1 MSNKRFY
8 IMPKEKTSIQN
19 ITAEQ
24 QDLSVLLCKLLYKI
38 YKRTDL
44 EIVRDGS
51 KVVTAYT
58 PDQMR
63 LYDIWCE
70 TFSDTTKYWIRVQN
84 GERHLIDFGRAPN
97 DGTFLITQE
106 YNYIKALYGL
116 EEHKYYNKADV
127 YIPDISVQDKL
138 ALANLEKQTP
148 KPNLKKP
155 DAWGAERI
163 KVLSYLKGLLRNN
176 KK

>member
-1 MSNKRFY
+1 MSK
-8 IMPKEKTSIQN
+8 KKTSIQN

-38 YKRTDL
+38 YKRTNL
-44 EIVRDGS
+44 EIVRDDPA
-51 KVVTAYT
+51 VVTAYT

-63 LYDIWCE
+63 LYDIWRE

-84 GERHLIDFGRAPN
+84 GERHLIDFGHASN

-116 EEHKYYNKADV
+116 EEHKYHNKSDV

-138 ALANLEKQTP
+138 ALANLENQTP
-148 KPNLKKP
+148 KPNLKSV
-155 DAWGAERI
+155 DAWGAERM
-163 KVLSYLKGLLRNN
+163 KVLSYLRGLLRNRR
-176 KK
+176 K

>member
-1 MSNKRFY
+1 MPMNK
-8 IMPKEKTSIQN
+8 TLIQN

-38 YKRTDL
+38 YKRTNL
-44 EIVRDGS
+44 EIVRDNPT
-51 KVVTAYT
+51 VVTAYT

-63 LYDIWCE
+63 LYDIWRE

-84 GERHLIDFGRAPN
+84 GERHLIDFGHASN

-116 EEHKYYNKADV
+116 EERKYHNKSDV

-138 ALANLEKQTP
+138 ALANLENQTP
-148 KPNLKKP
+148 KPNLKSV
-155 DAWGAERI
+155 DAWGAERM
-163 KVLSYLKGLLRNN
+163 KVLLYLKSLLRNN
-176 KK
+176 RK